1 MSEVIQTVRLNQ
13 VQDFQFDIEFGGT
26 APPLPRCTVTGG
38 VRAGVPVQV
47 QALQAQRQMQMQM
60 LDSNGARLQ

>member
-13 VQDFQFDIEFGGT
+13 VQDFQFDIEFGAT

-38 VRAGVPVQV
+38 VRAGVPVPVQV
-47 QALQAQRQMQMQM
+47 QAQMQM
-60 LDSNGARLQ
+60 LDSNGACLQ